1 MNELP
6 MYCFAAFL
14 HEENFSPGNYFDNV
28 GDSFHAMR
36 NLLPCLRYPFGNPDT
51 EIIY

>member
-36 NLLPCLRYPFGNPDT
+36 LYFEIYCLA
-51 EIIY
+51 